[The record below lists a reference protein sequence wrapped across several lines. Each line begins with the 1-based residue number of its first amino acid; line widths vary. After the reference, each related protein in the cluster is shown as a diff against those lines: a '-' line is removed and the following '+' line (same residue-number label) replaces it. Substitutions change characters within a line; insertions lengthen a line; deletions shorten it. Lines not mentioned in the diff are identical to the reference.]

1 MFKRWSFVL
10 LLVLITACSPKTSTP
25 SPTAT
30 ATPFLPVVPTATITA
45 SPTPPTS
52 TPTLTPTVIPSS
64 TVTPPPPIVGPD
76 NFATNVD
83 PLTGLPVSDPK
94 LLDRRPVAVKV
105 NIVPRST
112 NRPPW
117 GLSFADIVYDY
128 YHNDG
133 YTRLFSIFYGKDAEL
148 VGPIR
153 SGRLLDNELVR
164 MYQAIFAYGSADQRI
179 NNRLFNSEYSN
190 RLILEGQA
198 VACPPKPA
206 TPLCRWEPS
215 GVDLLLGSTQDLSL
229 YITNRGVSNG
239 RQNLNGMTFGTV
251 APQGGNAG
259 NQVYNRYSGDNYS
272 RWDYDPASGL
282 YKRFDDNVYDQGQ
295 GEQYAPL
302 TDRLNNQQITAAN
315 VVVLIVPHEYFVP
328 PPGEIVE
335 ILLSGS
341 GKAYAFRD
349 GQVYEVTWNRPTTNS
364 VLYLTF
370 PDGTRYPYK
379 PGNTWYQVVSDHT
392 VIKQP
397 DSGVWRF
404 EFRIP

>member
-1 MFKRWSFVL
+1 
-10 LLVLITACSPKTSTP
+10 
-25 SPTAT
+25 
-30 ATPFLPVVPTATITA
+30 
-45 SPTPPTS
+45 
-52 TPTLTPTVIPSS
+52 
-64 TVTPPPPIVGPD
+64 
-76 NFATNVD
+76 
-83 PLTGLPVSDPK
+83 
-94 LLDRRPVAVKV
+94 
-105 NIVPRST
+105 
-112 NRPPW
+112 
-117 GLSFADIVYDY
+117 
-128 YHNDG
+128 
-133 YTRLFSIFYGKDAEL
+133 
-148 VGPIR
+148 
-153 SGRLLDNELVR
+153 
-164 MYQAIFAYGSADQRI
+164 MYQVIFAYGSADPKI
-179 NNRLFNSEYSN
+179 NNRLLNSEYSN
-190 RLILEGQA
+190 RLILEGQP

-259 NQVYNRYSGDNYS
+259 AQVYNRYSGDNYS
-272 RWDYDPASGL
+272 RWDYEPASGL
-282 YKRFDDNVYDQGQ
+282 YKRFDDNVFDQGQ

-315 VVVLIVPHEYFVP
+315 VVVLIVPHAYFVP

-349 GQVYEVTWNRPTTNS
+349 GQVYEVTWNRPTINS

>member
-10 LLVLITACSPKTSTP
+10 LLVVITACSPKTPTP

-30 ATPFLPVVPTATITA
+30 ATPFLPVASTATLAA

-52 TPTLTPTVIPSS
+52 TPTLTPTVVSSS

-76 NFATNVD
+76 NFASNVD

-94 LLDRRPVAVKV
+94 LLDRRPVAVKA

-164 MYQAIFAYGSADQRI
+164 MYQAIFAYGSADERI
-179 NNRLFNSEYSN
+179 NSRFFNSEYSN
-190 RLILEGQA
+190 RLILEGQP

-259 NQVYNRYSGDNYS
+259 AQVYNRYSGDNYS

-295 GEQYAPL
+295 GEEYAPL

-315 VVVLIVPHEYFVP
+315 VVVLIVPHAYFVP

>member
-1 MFKRWSFVL
+1 
-10 LLVLITACSPKTSTP
+10 
-25 SPTAT
+25 
-30 ATPFLPVVPTATITA
+30 
-45 SPTPPTS
+45 
-52 TPTLTPTVIPSS
+52 
-64 TVTPPPPIVGPD
+64 
-76 NFATNVD
+76 
-83 PLTGLPVSDPK
+83 VSDPK

-128 YHNDG
+128 YHNAG
-133 YTRLFSIFYGKDAEL
+133 YTRFFAIFYGKDAEL

-164 MYQAIFAYGSADQRI
+164 MYQAIFAYGSADPKI
-179 NNRLFNSEYSN
+179 NSRLLNSEYSN
-190 RLILEGQA
+190 RLFLEGQT

-239 RQNLNGMTFGTV
+239 RQNLNGMTFGAV

-259 NQVYNRYSGDNYS
+259 AQVYNRYSGDSYS

-282 YKRFDDNVYDQGQ
+282 YKRFNDNIYDQGQ

-315 VVVLIVPHEYFVP
+315 VVVLIVPHAYFVP

-379 PGNTWYQVVSDHT
+379 AGNTWYQVVSDHT